1 MQKTGISN
9 REIPNAR
16 TGKSPAARTPYVV
29 PYMAALMGVHTCPLV
44 VDCLPLY
51 IGNSRFRN
59 LLGENLGFLF
69 GLPPIPKDVL
79 STPHGKGTPIGLV

>member
-29 PYMAALMGVHTCPLV
+29 PYKAALIGVHTCPLV

-51 IGNSRFRN
+51 IGNSRF
-59 LLGENLGFLF
+59 
-69 GLPPIPKDVL
+69 
-79 STPHGKGTPIGLV
+79 